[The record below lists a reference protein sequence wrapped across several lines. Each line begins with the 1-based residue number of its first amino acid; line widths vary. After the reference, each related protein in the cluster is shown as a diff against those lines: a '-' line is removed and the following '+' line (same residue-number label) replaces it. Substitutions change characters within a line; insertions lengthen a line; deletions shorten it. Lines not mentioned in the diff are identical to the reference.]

1 MIWSGRKAL
10 ATIAKELYAIDCDCG
25 QVRKPGLNIL
35 ELLRENQMGED
46 TAIPSELEAVVNTT
60 KGMIRLRLFPNE
72 TPLSVLNF
80 VNLARRG
87 YYNGLKFHR
96 VIEDFMVQGGD
107 PTGTGTGGPGYQFKD
122 EFSPRLRHDGPGTLS
137 MANSGPDSNG
147 SQFFIT
153 HKETAWL
160 DRKHSVFGKV
170 VSGQEVVDA
179 IRQGDL
185 MTGVIVEGD
194 TSALYEK
201 HDKQLAKWNKT
212 LDEKFPRIRASS
224 AVS

>member
-1 MIWSGRKAL
+1 
-10 ATIAKELYAIDCDCG
+10 
-25 QVRKPGLNIL
+25 
-35 ELLRENQMGED
+35 MGED
-46 TAIPSELEAVVNTT
+46 TAIPNELEAVVSTL
-60 KGMIRLRLFPNE
+60 KGVIRLRLFPNE
-72 TPLSVLNF
+72 APLTVLNF
-80 VNLARRG
+80 VNLAERG
-87 YYNGLKFHR
+87 YYDGLKFHR
-96 VIEDFMVQGGD
+96 VIENFMIQGGD

-122 EFSPRLRHDGPGTLS
+122 EFSSRLRHDGPGVLS

-153 HKETAWL
+153 HKETTWL

-170 VSGQEVVDA
+170 NAGQVVVDA

-185 MTGVIVEGD
+185 MTGVTVEGD

-212 LDEKFPRIRASS
+212 LDEKFPRTRASS

>member
-1 MIWSGRKAL
+1 
-10 ATIAKELYAIDCDCG
+10 
-25 QVRKPGLNIL
+25 
-35 ELLRENQMGED
+35 MGEE
-46 TAIPSELEAVVNTT
+46 TAIPSELEAVVKTT
-60 KGMIRLRLFPNE
+60 KGVIRLRLFPTE
-72 TPLSVLNF
+72 APLSVLNF

-96 VIEDFMVQGGD
+96 VIEDFMIQGGD

-122 EFSPRLRHDGPGTLS
+122 EFSPRLRHDGPGILS

-170 VSGQEVVDA
+170 VTGQEVVDA

-185 MTGVIVEGD
+185 MTEVSVQGD

-201 HDKQLAKWNKT
+201 HDKQLAKWNKM
-212 LDEKFPRIRASS
+212 LDEKFPRTKAAS